1 MIQVSI
7 IVLTYNSDWKKLCKT
22 IKSAASQKK
31 IDFEIIVCDDGSNVE
46 FVEHL
51 KEYMQTYDSVRYNL
65 IIHKNNVGIVKNYFD
80 GILVAKGK
88 YIYGISPG
96 DYFYNDEVLCNLF
109 NFAEKKNSKIVY
121 GDAVFYKSY
130 DQKGKKVNLFH
141 NLVKPPYDLH
151 ALEKPDKK
159 SLEKLL
165 FFDNNIIGATYF
177 RRKDAA
183 HKYIGEFVDIVKYVE
198 DFTSLSYAIAE
209 GESINHYDG
218 YVIWYEYGEGISTND
233 NSKWNELLNI
243 DRKNAA
249 HHMMGV
255 YAENKTLRALFTLK
269 YLNGKVEKLKYL
281 LKGHVDILLDLIC
294 IKIFGSKNK
303 REIHRHPIDTN
314 MIDFL
319 YEDKE

>member
-31 IDFEIIVCDDGSNVE
+31 IDFEIVVCDDGSNAE
-46 FVEHL
+46 FVDHL
-51 KEYMQTYDSVRYNL
+51 KEYMQTYDSARYNL

-109 NFAEKKNSKIVY
+109 SFAEKKSSKIVY

-130 DQKGKKVNLFH
+130 DQEGQKVNLFQ
-141 NLVKPPYDLH
+141 NLTKPPYDLN
-151 ALEKPDKK
+151 ALEKPDKQ

-177 RRKDAA
+177 RRKESAL
-183 HKYIGEFVDIVKYVE
+183 KYIGEFVDIVKYVE

-209 GESINHYDG
+209 GESINHYEG
-218 YVIWYEYGEGISTND
+218 YVIWYEYGDGISTKG
-233 NSKWNELLNI
+233 NSKWNELLYK

-249 HHMMGV
+249 YHMMEV
-255 YAENKTLRALFTLK
+255 YAENKTLKALFTLK
-269 YLNGKVEKLKYL
+269 YLNRNVEKLVFL
-281 LKGHVDILLDLIC
+281 LDGHIDILLDLIC
-294 IKIFGSKNK
+294 IKLFGNK
-303 REIHRHPIDTN
+303 HKRKIHRYPIDTT
-314 MIDFL
+314 MIDSL
-319 YEDKE
+319 YEDK